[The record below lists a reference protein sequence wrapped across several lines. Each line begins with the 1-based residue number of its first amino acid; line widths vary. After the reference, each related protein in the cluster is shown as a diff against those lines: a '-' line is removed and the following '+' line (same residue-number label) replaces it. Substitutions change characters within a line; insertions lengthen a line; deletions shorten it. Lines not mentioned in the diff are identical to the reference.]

1 MRLRWKS
8 LKQTRR
14 LINKKKEY
22 RKKRKGIDF
31 KRRIGSLFSL
41 FFPLFSKKKKEMSL
55 PFYIVDVFADKK
67 YAGNQLAVFL
77 EAENLSKDEMQQ
89 IAREI
94 NFAESTFVTKLD
106 KENNKAE
113 IKIFTPAH
121 EMQFAGHP
129 IIGTSWVLMN
139 KVFDNSPESIKLNVP
154 IGPISIQQSEDLIWL
169 KAAQPKFW
177 DIFSK
182 EDFSVFSNLK
192 NHDFENQFPIQE
204 VTTGSAFV
212 MVGLSSKRAL
222 ENLIL
227 DKDKTDEWLK
237 KNCKTPH
244 RALYFYYLEGSK
256 LFSRM
261 LCIEHNQL
269 IEDAA
274 TGSASTCL
282 QAFLLK
288 YHKPEL
294 EIVNYQG
301 DYINRPSEIYFKG
314 KLNDNEFDIKIGGK
328 A

>member
-1 MRLRWKS
+1 
-8 LKQTRR
+8 
-14 LINKKKEY
+14 
-22 RKKRKGIDF
+22 
-31 KRRIGSLFSL
+31 
-41 FFPLFSKKKKEMSL
+41 MSL

-77 EAENLSKDEMQQ
+77 DAGNLSSEEMQQ
-89 IAREI
+89 MALEI

-106 KENNKAE
+106 KENSKAE
-113 IKIFTPAH
+113 IRIFTPAQ

-139 KVFDNSPESIKLNVP
+139 KVFDHSPSEIKLEVP
-154 IGPISIQQSEDLIWL
+154 IGPIAINKTEDLIWL

-177 DIFSK
+177 DTFSK
-182 EDFSVFSNLK
+182 IDFTFFSNLQVS
-192 NHDFENQFPIQE
+192 DFENQFPIQE

-222 ENLIL
+222 ENLVL
-227 DKDKTDEWLK
+227 DKDKTDEWLR
-237 KNCKTPH
+237 NHCKTSH
-244 RALYFYYLEGSK
+244 RGLYFYYLEGSK

-269 IEDAA
+269 VEDAA

-288 YHKPEL
+288 YHLPEFEL
-294 EIVNYQG
+294 TNYQG
-301 DYINRPSEIYFKG
+301 DYMGRPSEIYFKG
-314 KLNDNEFDIKIGGK
+314 KVTGEQYDINIGGK
-328 A
+328 AQFVAKGEWEA